1 MVNVVIHFLSALL
14 VWAIV
19 RRTLRLPRFGGRFN
33 ASAGWLAL
41 AAATLWA
48 LHPLVTETVVYVTQ
62 RTELMVA
69 FFYLA
74 TLYCSLRY
82 WTVLPLLPEEG
93 HQSILPLPL
102 GEGRG
107 EGALANHYYHR
118 NRTTWLLLAVLG
130 CLAGMASKEVMVSA
144 PLMVLLF
151 ERTFVAGSL
160 KTALRRSW
168 PLYAGIS
175 VTWILLL
182 VICLGAP
189 HGDSAGFGL
198 GVDAYAWWLTQA
210 KVFWMY
216 MKLAIWPSPLL
227 IHYQLP
233 YLTTLAEAWMYVVP
247 LLIVGIIVLILLW
260 RNRPIGFLGA
270 WVFAILA
277 PTFAVPIVLEMAA
290 ERRMYLPLV
299 ALVVPVVVGGY
310 LVVQWL
316 QKRWTSARSLFF
328 GFNFARLAS
337 TSLVILLALT
347 FGLVSAKRLAAYSDE
362 MTLWREVLQ
371 HQPDNFMAHICLGS
385 LFVNSGQVQ
394 AGVDELQQA
403 VSLRPDAHL
412 AFDDLGVAMMHLGRF
427 PQAMGYFNHA
437 LQLKPDSAD
446 VYQHLGNALTH
457 VGQYPQAIASL
468 EHALT
473 LRPDSA
479 EAHDNLGVALGDSHQ
494 LPQAIEQFRQAIELN
509 PGLATAHVNLA
520 TLLASTGDTDE
531 SISQYMQAIQLQP
544 GRADLHNSLGVL
556 LGKNER
562 ANEAIAEFQAALRVD
577 PKSAQ
582 AYSNLALTY
591 ALTGRSE
598 EAIATSQRGIEVA
611 RSTGH
616 QEEAKMAEE
625 WLTHYRAELEQTRKA
640 AAAASSSPTAEKM
653 QIQ

>member
-1 MVNVVIHFLSALL
+1 M
-14 VWAIV
+14 
-19 RRTLRLPRFGGRFN
+19 
-33 ASAGWLAL
+33 
-41 AAATLWA
+41 
-48 LHPLVTETVVYVTQ
+48 HPLVTETVVYVTQ

-107 EGALANHYYHR
+107 EGALANQYYHR

-198 GVDAYAWWLTQA
+198 GVDAYVWWLTQA

-233 YLTTLAEAWMYVVP
+233 YLTTLADAWMYVVP

-362 MTLWREVLQ
+362 MTLWRR
-371 HQPDNFMAHICLGS
+371 CC
-385 LFVNSGQVQ
+385 
-394 AGVDELQQA
+394 
-403 VSLRPDAHL
+403 
-412 AFDDLGVAMMHLGRF
+412 
-427 PQAMGYFNHA
+427 
-437 LQLKPDSAD
+437 
-446 VYQHLGNALTH
+446 
-457 VGQYPQAIASL
+457 
-468 EHALT
+468 
-473 LRPDSA
+473 
-479 EAHDNLGVALGDSHQ
+479 
-494 LPQAIEQFRQAIELN
+494 
-509 PGLATAHVNLA
+509 
-520 TLLASTGDTDE
+520 ST
-531 SISQYMQAIQLQP
+531 
-544 GRADLHNSLGVL
+544 
-556 LGKNER
+556 
-562 ANEAIAEFQAALRVD
+562 
-577 PKSAQ
+577 
-582 AYSNLALTY
+582 
-591 ALTGRSE
+591 
-598 EAIATSQRGIEVA
+598 
-611 RSTGH
+611 
-616 QEEAKMAEE
+616 
-625 WLTHYRAELEQTRKA
+625 
-640 AAAASSSPTAEKM
+640 SPTTSWPTSASAACSSIPVRFRRVSM
-653 QIQ
+653 NFNRPCHFGPMRIWPSMIWGSP